1 MRFLFARKDYTLSP
15 ISMKYLNDLF
25 VRITR
30 NDHNGFGGFY
40 FLGEKKKIKGME
52 AALLIIEC
60 HITEFI
66 KDKITFLCFFF
77 FLK

>member
-1 MRFLFARKDYTLSP
+1 MRFLFTKKDYILSP

-30 NDHNGFGGFY
+30 NYHNCVGFFW
-40 FLGEKKKIKGME
+40 KKVLNGME

-66 KDKITFLCFFF
+66 KDKVTFLCFFCS
-77 FLK
+77 